1 MRQRVKRLHYILPFA
16 AVLTGLACQERLAA
30 PAECPELCPGGYTI
44 YEDTL
49 FALPGQDS
57 AAVGYLLAGQGTSLR
72 VSQNF
77 PVSEDRALYRFT
89 RRADSLT
96 INGVVKPVSIDSIAL
111 ELSVLYR
118 DTTVHGLKVFLYRLP
133 VTVDSSWNFAQV
145 DAAFTPG
152 NLIDSIAV
160 PDSLVTKRLRAVF
173 VGSDTSRL
181 SIPAADSA
189 RLAVGVAIR
198 ANSGTGVRIGGA
210 GAGSSAPSFINY
222 VSVANSDTSTVD
234 RIITPS
240 IVFNNFV
247 QQSPPALDPDL
258 LTVGGVPSARS
269 WIRFP
274 WSNRLKD
281 SATIIRAT
289 LQLMPA
295 APLQGLN
302 GDTAQVLV
310 RPVLADFG
318 AKSPGVTTTGFTTA
332 TPLLPGTT
340 DTVDIEVRT
349 QLNTWQGSKPVPP
362 FMLMQLS
369 PEVSSFSR
377 FTFGSTRTPGKV
389 PRIIVTYALKFPFGE
404 P

>member
-1 MRQRVKRLHYILPFA
+1 MRPSLSRLNYILAGA
-16 AVLTGLACQERLAA
+16 ALLSGLGCQERLAA

-49 FALPGQDS
+49 FALPGGDS
-57 AAVGYLLAGQGTSLR
+57 AAVGYLTAGQGTSLR
-72 VSQNF
+72 VSWNF
-77 PVSEDRALYRFT
+77 PVSEDRAAYRFT
-89 RRADSLT
+89 KRADSLT
-96 INGVVKPVSIDSIAL
+96 INGVVKPYTLDSIAL

-118 DTTVHGLKVFLYRLP
+118 DTTVHGLKVYLYRLP
-133 VTVDSSWNFAQV
+133 AAVDSTWTFAQI
-145 DAAFTPG
+145 DGAFSPSTI
-152 NLIDSIAV
+152 IDSIAV
-160 PDSLVTKRLRAVF
+160 PDSLVTKRLRTVF
-173 VGSDTSRL
+173 IGADTSKL
-181 SIPAADSA
+181 SIPAGDSA
-189 RLAVGVAIR
+189 RLAIGVQIR
-198 ANSGTGVRIGGA
+198 ANSGTGIRIGGA

-234 RIITPS
+234 RIVTPS
-240 IVFNNFV
+240 IQFNNFV
-247 QQSPPALDPDL
+247 QLTPPTLDPDL

-269 WIRFP
+269 YVRFP
-274 WSNRLKD
+274 WSTRLKD

-289 LQLMPA
+289 LQLLPA

-302 GDTAQVLV
+302 GDTALVLV

-318 AKSPGVTTTGFTTA
+318 AKSPGVTTTGFTTFTA
-332 TPLLPGTT
+332 LLPGAT
-340 DTVDIEVRT
+340 DTVSLEVRS
-349 QLNTWQGSKPVPP
+349 QLNTWQGTKPVPP

-377 FTFGSTRTPGKV
+377 FTFGSSRTAGKV